1 MTIVFDTETTGK
13 ADFKL
18 PPEHPSQ
25 PRMVQLGAI
34 LFNEEL
40 ETVGELNCIIKPVGF
55 TISDE
60 VAAIHGITQ
69 AKAERYGV
77 SEHGVLLLFRE
88 WLLTAKRLVA
98 HNIAF
103 DGIVMGRA
111 MAVHEL
117 KVDKMPEPYCTMK
130 ASMNICRLPGG
141 FGGQLKWPKLEE
153 AHQCLFGVG
162 FEGAHDA
169 MADVRACARVYE
181 KLIHGDRPVQSVQ
194 NRPIPVEQTPD
205 VEYDDDTP
213 MPFGKWKGTPLGRL
227 PESYVQ
233 WMYDQESLSDR
244 RLVAWLHGK

>member
-34 LFNEEL
+34 LLNEEL

-69 AKAERYGV
+69 AKAEKYGV

-88 WLLTAKRLVA
+88 WLLTAKCLVA
-98 HNIAF
+98 HNIQF
-103 DGIVMGRA
+103 DGIVLGRA

-117 KVDKMPEPYCTMK
+117 KVDRMPEPYCTMK
-130 ASMNICRLPGG
+130 SSMNICRLPG
-141 FGGQLKWPKLEE
+141 FSGQFKWPKLEE
-153 AHQCLFGVG
+153 AHMTLVGTG
-162 FEGAHDA
+162 FENAHDA
-169 MADVRACARVYE
+169 MADVRACAREYE
-181 KLIHGDRPVQSVQ
+181 KLIHGDRPAQPAQ

-205 VEYDDDTP
+205 IEYDDDTL
-213 MPFGKWKGTPLGRL
+213 MPFGKYKNTPLGRL
-227 PESYVQ
+227 PQDYCE
-233 WMYDQESLSDR
+233 WLYDQPNLSDK
-244 RLVAWLHGK
+244 RLAKWLGKR